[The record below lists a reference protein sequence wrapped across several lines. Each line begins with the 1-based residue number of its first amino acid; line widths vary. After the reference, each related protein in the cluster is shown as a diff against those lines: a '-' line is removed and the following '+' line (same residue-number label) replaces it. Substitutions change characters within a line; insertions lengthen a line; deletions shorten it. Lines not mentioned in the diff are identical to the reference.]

1 MAHRGFPFRRRMT
14 WTLATRHCGLSLL
27 LALAIA
33 PCAVATTYKWVDER
47 GQVNYSDTPPSGITY
62 EIVPDPHHVPAP
74 PPPAAAQAPAAPGP
88 AAPPQ
93 PAPTAEPAT
102 LPLAEDGKCVDAL
115 YQIALLGEKRRAFKP
130 GPNDTRIYIEDRDRP
145 AEIERL
151 SRQRDE
157 NCSDEQATRMS
168 QQRRAAELMQTL
180 SPDCQSAREKMQN
193 MLDPSTRTPD
203 SDIERQRAY
212 LQEHCPGAGRDDLW
226 MADWMVVQRQW
237 AH

>member
-1 MAHRGFPFRRRMT
+1 MAHRSFPFRRRMT
-14 WTLATRHCGLSLL
+14 WMVAARDCGLSLL

-47 GQVNYSDTPPSGITY
+47 GQAHYSDTPPSGVTY
-62 EIVPDPHHVPAP
+62 QIVPDPHHVPAP
-74 PPPAAAQAPAAPGP
+74 PPPAAAQAPAVPAS

-93 PAPTAEPAT
+93 PTPTAEPAVS
-102 LPLAEDGKCVDAL
+102 PPADDGKCVDAL

-130 GPNDTRIYIEDRDRP
+130 GPNETRMYIEDRDRP

-180 SPDCQSAREKMQN
+180 SPDCQSAREKMEN

-212 LQEHCPGAGRDDLW
+212 LQQHCPGAGRDDLW
-226 MADWMVVQRQW
+226 MADWMFVRGRW
-237 AH
+237 AD